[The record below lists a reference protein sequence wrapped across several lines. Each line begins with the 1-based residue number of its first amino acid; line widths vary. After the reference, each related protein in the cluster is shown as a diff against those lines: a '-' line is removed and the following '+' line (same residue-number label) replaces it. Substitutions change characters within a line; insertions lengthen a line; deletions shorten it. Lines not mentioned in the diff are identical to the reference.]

1 MKKKVFA
8 ALALSATLAMGAVPA
23 FAADDGT
30 SVGDQ
35 TGVTTADGAA
45 VGNTTLSVKTV
56 ATNIK
61 ATVPITMT
69 VAGAAE
75 GGALTTPD
83 NYSIVNGSVYP
94 ISVQVKSSTD
104 GITDAVWT
112 LVDDASTLDKTNA
125 ANANKISVTLTPAT
139 AVGAITLKAA
149 DSDAW
154 KVDAK
159 TADAD
164 TTCAITVAGHITQT
178 DKKAGVTS
186 EALKLVYTI
195 APTSID
201 ATPGA

>member
-1 MKKKVFA
+1 MKRKMFA

-23 FAADDGT
+23 FAAESGT
-30 SVGDQ
+30 SVGEQ

-45 VGNTTLSVKTV
+45 TGNTTLSVKTV

-75 GGALTTPD
+75 GGSLTTPA
-83 NYSIVNGSVYP
+83 NYAIVNGSVYP
-94 ISVQVKSSTD
+94 ISVQVKSSTE
-104 GITDAVWT
+104 GIADAVWT

-125 ANANKISVTLTPAT
+125 SNANKISVSLTPAT
-139 AVGAITLKAA
+139 ADAAITLKAT

-154 KVDAK
+154 KVEAK

-164 TTCAITVAGHITQT
+164 TTCAIGVSGHITQT

-201 ATPGA
+201 PAPAA